1 MLAIYKKEVKSYFT
15 TMTGY
20 VFIAFLALVVGYVF
34 YMINVRNSYA
44 WIGETLE
51 YSYVS
56 IVFMILVPVMTMKVF
71 ADERHTKTDQMLFT
85 APVSVGQIVIGKYL
99 AAITVFLVNIFIIC
113 MYPLFMAD
121 YGEIP
126 FAASYSAIF
135 GFFLMGAVYFAIGL
149 FVSSITENQIISAVV
164 TFAVILLSFMMQYM
178 TGIVPSKP
186 VPSAMVI
193 GALVVLVALIYYAL
207 VRKTVSSA
215 PIVTLI
221 IIVVGIA
228 AVVITYMINSS
239 LFEGLIEQMMLHLSV
254 SYMYGY
260 YFETE
265 VLDLNGLVYFISLVG
280 LFVFLTVQSVQKRRW
295 S

>member
-34 YMINVRNSYA
+34 YMINVKSSYA
-44 WIGETLE
+44 WIGESLQ

-85 APVSVGQIVIGKYL
+85 APVTVGQIVWGKYL
-99 AAITVFLVNIFIIC
+99 AILTVYLVNIAIIC
-113 MYPLFMAD
+113 LYPLFMAD

-126 FAASYSAIF
+126 ILASYIAIL

-149 FVSSITENQIISAVV
+149 FISSITENQIISAVV
-164 TFAVILLSFMMQYM
+164 TFAVILLSFMLQYM

-186 VPSAMVI
+186 LPTAVTLGVCVVI
-193 GALVVLVALIYYAL
+193 LALLYYVLVYRSFQKAWI
-207 VRKTVSSA
+207 VS
-215 PIVTLI
+215 I
-221 IIVVGIA
+221 IIAVVGIA
-228 AVVITYMINSS
+228 AIVIVYLVNSS
-239 LFEGLIEQMMLHLSV
+239 MFEGFLEQVVLHLSI
-254 SYMYGY
+254 SYMFGY
-260 YFETE
+260 FFDTE
-265 VLDLNGLVYFISLVG
+265 VLDINGLVYFLSLIG
-280 LFVFLTVQSVQKRRW
+280 LFIFLTVQSVQKRRW

>member
-34 YMINVRNSYA
+34 YMINVKSSYA
-44 WIGETLE
+44 WIGESLQ

-85 APVSVGQIVIGKYL
+85 APVTVGQIVWGKYL
-99 AAITVFLVNIFIIC
+99 AILTVYLVNIAIIC
-113 MYPLFMAD
+113 LYPLFMAD

-126 FAASYSAIF
+126 ILASYIAIL

-149 FVSSITENQIISAVV
+149 FISSITENQIISAVV
-164 TFAVILLSFMMQYM
+164 TFAVILLSFMLQYM

-186 VPSAMVI
+186 LPTVVTLGVCVVI
-193 GALVVLVALIYYAL
+193 LALLYYVLVYRSFQKAWI
-207 VRKTVSSA
+207 VS
-215 PIVTLI
+215 IVI
-221 IIVVGIA
+221 AVVGIA
-228 AVVITYMINSS
+228 AIVVAYLVNSS
-239 LFEGLIEQMMLHLSV
+239 MFEGFLEQVVLHLSI
-254 SYMYGY
+254 SYMFGY
-260 YFETE
+260 FFDTE
-265 VLDLNGLVYFISLVG
+265 VLDINGLVYFLSLIG
-280 LFVFLTVQSVQKRRW
+280 LFIFLTVQSVQKRRW

>member
-34 YMINVRNSYA
+34 YMINVKSSYA
-44 WIGETLE
+44 WIGKTLE

-85 APVSVGQIVIGKYL
+85 APVTVGQIVWGKYL
-99 AAITVFLVNIFIIC
+99 AILTVFLVNVLIIC

-126 FAASYSAIF
+126 FLASYSAIG
-135 GFFLMGAVYFAIGL
+135 GFFLMGAVYFAVGL
-149 FVSSITENQIISAVV
+149 FISSITENQIISAVV

-186 VPSAMVI
+186 MPTAVVTAVFF
-193 GALVVLVALIYYAL
+193 VVLAVLYYILFRNNVHNAL
-207 VRKTVSSA
+207 
-215 PIVTLI
+215 LI
-221 IIVVGIA
+221 SGIIGVVGIIG
-228 AVVITYMINSS
+228 VIIAYLINSS
-239 LFEGLIEQMMLHLSV
+239 MFEGFLEQIMLHLSV
-254 SYMYGY
+254 SYMYSY
-260 YFETE
+260 FFETE
-265 VLDLNGLVYFISLVG
+265 VLDLNGIVYFVSLIG

>member
-34 YMINVRNSYA
+34 YMINVKSSYA
-44 WIGETLE
+44 WIGESLQ

-85 APVSVGQIVIGKYL
+85 APVTVGQIVWGKYL
-99 AAITVFLVNIFIIC
+99 AILTVYLVNIAIIC
-113 MYPLFMAD
+113 LYPLFMAD

-126 FAASYSAIF
+126 ILASYIAIL

-149 FVSSITENQIISAVV
+149 FISSITENQIISAVV
-164 TFAVILLSFMMQYM
+164 TFAVILLSFMLQYM

-186 VPSAMVI
+186 LPTVVTLGVCVI
-193 GALVVLVALIYYAL
+193 ILALLYYVLVYRSFQKAWI
-207 VRKTVSSA
+207 VS
-215 PIVTLI
+215 IVI
-221 IIVVGIA
+221 AVVGIA
-228 AVVITYMINSS
+228 AIVVAYLVNSS
-239 LFEGLIEQMMLHLSV
+239 MFEGFLEQVVLHLSI
-254 SYMYGY
+254 SYMFGY
-260 YFETE
+260 FFDTE
-265 VLDLNGLVYFISLVG
+265 VLDINGLVYFLSLIG
-280 LFVFLTVQSVQKRRW
+280 LFIFLTVQSVQKRRW

>member
-1 MLAIYKKEVKSYFT
+1 MSAIYKKELKSYFT

-34 YMINVRNSYA
+34 YMINVKSSYA
-44 WIGETLE
+44 WIGTSLE

-85 APVSVGQIVIGKYL
+85 APVTVGQIVWGKYL
-99 AAITVFLVNIFIIC
+99 AILTVFLVNVFIIC
-113 MYPLFMAD
+113 LYPLFMAD

-126 FAASYSAIF
+126 LLASYSAIF

-149 FVSSITENQIISAVV
+149 FISSITENQIISAVV
-164 TFAVILLSFMMQYM
+164 TFAVILFSFMMQYM
-178 TGIVPSKP
+178 TGVVPSKP
-186 VPSAMVI
+186 MPTAVI
-193 GALVVLVALIYYAL
+193 LGVCVLILALVYYMIARHNVKNAPLI
-207 VRKTVSSA
+207 TVVIA
-215 PIVTLI
+215 IA
-221 IIVVGIA
+221 GIA
-228 AVVITYMINSS
+228 VIAVIYIVNSS
-239 LFEGLIEQMMLHLSV
+239 LLEGFLEQVMVHLSI

-265 VLDLNGLVYFISLVG
+265 VLDLNGLVYFLSLTG
-280 LFVFLTVQSVQKRRW
+280 LFIFLTVQSVQKRRW

>member
-34 YMINVRNSYA
+34 YMINVKSSYA
-44 WIGETLE
+44 WIGESLQ

-85 APVSVGQIVIGKYL
+85 APVTVGQIVWGKYL
-99 AAITVFLVNIFIIC
+99 AILTVYLVNIGIIC
-113 MYPLFMAD
+113 LYPLFMAD

-126 FAASYSAIF
+126 ILASYIAIL

-149 FVSSITENQIISAVV
+149 FISSITENQIISAVV
-164 TFAVILLSFMMQYM
+164 TFAVILLSFMLQYM

-186 VPSAMVI
+186 LQTAVTLGICVVFLAV
-193 GALVVLVALIYYAL
+193 LYYVLVYRSFQKAWI
-207 VRKTVSSA
+207 VSLFIA
-215 PIVTLI
+215 A
-221 IIVVGIA
+221 VGIA
-228 AVVITYMINSS
+228 VIVIVYLVNSS
-239 LFEGLIEQMMLHLSV
+239 ILEGFLEQIVLHLSI
-254 SYMYGY
+254 SYMFGY
-260 YFETE
+260 FFDTE
-265 VLDLNGLVYFISLVG
+265 VLDINGLVYFVSLIG
-280 LFVFLTVQSVQKRRW
+280 LFIFLTVQSVQKRRW

>member
-34 YMINVRNSYA
+34 YMINVKSSYA
-44 WIGETLE
+44 WIGESLQ

-85 APVSVGQIVIGKYL
+85 APVTVGQIVWGKYL
-99 AAITVFLVNIFIIC
+99 AILTVYLVNIAIIC
-113 MYPLFMAD
+113 LYPLFMAD

-126 FAASYSAIF
+126 ILASYIAIL

-149 FVSSITENQIISAVV
+149 FIFSITENQIISAVV
-164 TFAVILLSFMMQYM
+164 TFAVILLSFMLQYM

-186 VPSAMVI
+186 LPTAVTLGVCVVI
-193 GALVVLVALIYYAL
+193 LALLYYVLVYRSFQKAWI
-207 VRKTVSSA
+207 VS
-215 PIVTLI
+215 I
-221 IIVVGIA
+221 IIAVVGIA
-228 AVVITYMINSS
+228 AIVIVYLVNSS
-239 LFEGLIEQMMLHLSV
+239 MFEGFLEQVVLHLSI
-254 SYMYGY
+254 SYMFGY
-260 YFETE
+260 FFDTE
-265 VLDLNGLVYFISLVG
+265 VLDINGLVYFLSLIG
-280 LFVFLTVQSVQKRRW
+280 LFIFLTVQSVQKRRW

>member
-34 YMINVRNSYA
+34 YMINVKSSYA
-44 WIGETLE
+44 WIGESLQ

-85 APVSVGQIVIGKYL
+85 APVTVGQIVWGKYL
-99 AAITVFLVNIFIIC
+99 AILTVYLVNIAIIC
-113 MYPLFMAD
+113 LYPLFMAD

-126 FAASYSAIF
+126 ILASYIAIL

-149 FVSSITENQIISAVV
+149 FISSITENQIISAVV
-164 TFAVILLSFMMQYM
+164 TFAVILLSFMLQYM

-186 VPSAMVI
+186 LPTAVTLGVCVVI
-193 GALVVLVALIYYAL
+193 LALLYYVLVYRSFQKAWI
-207 VRKTVSSA
+207 VS
-215 PIVTLI
+215 I
-221 IIVVGIA
+221 IIAAVGIA
-228 AVVITYMINSS
+228 AIVIVYLVNSS
-239 LFEGLIEQMMLHLSV
+239 MFEGFLEQIVLHLSI
-254 SYMYGY
+254 SYMFGY
-260 YFETE
+260 FFDTE
-265 VLDLNGLVYFISLVG
+265 VLDINGLVYFLSLIG
-280 LFVFLTVQSVQKRRW
+280 LFIFLTVQSVQKRRW

>member
-34 YMINVRNSYA
+34 YMINVKSSYA

-56 IVFMILVPVMTMKVF
+56 IVFMILVPVMTMKIF

-85 APVSVGQIVIGKYL
+85 APVTVTQIVWGKYL
-99 AAITVFLVNIFIIC
+99 AAVTVFLVNIGIIC
-113 MYPLFMAD
+113 LYPLFMSD

-126 FAASYSAIF
+126 FAASYCAIF
-135 GFFLMGAVYFAIGL
+135 GFFLMGATYFAIGL
-149 FVSSITENQIISAVV
+149 FISSITENQIISAVV
-164 TFAVILLSFMMQYM
+164 TFAVLLLSFMMQYM
-178 TGIVPSKP
+178 TGIVPGKAL
-186 VPSAMVI
+186 PSAIIVAVCVLLVAVIYYLVVRNTVDSAPMITAAIAVI
-193 GALVVLVALIYYAL
+193 GIL
-207 VRKTVSSA
+207 
-215 PIVTLI
+215 
-221 IIVVGIA
+221 
-228 AVVITYMINSS
+228 AVVIVYVINSS
-239 LFEGLIEQMMLHLSV
+239 LFEGLIEQAMLHLSI

-260 YFETE
+260 FFETE
-265 VLDLNGLVYFISLVG
+265 VLDINGIIYFVSLIG
-280 LFVFLTVQSVQKRRW
+280 LFLFLTVQSVQKRRW

>member
-34 YMINVRNSYA
+34 YMINVKSSYA

-56 IVFMILVPVMTMKVF
+56 IVFMILVPVMTMKIF

-85 APVSVGQIVIGKYL
+85 APVTVTQIVWGKYL
-99 AAITVFLVNIFIIC
+99 AAVTVFLVNIGIIC
-113 MYPLFMAD
+113 LYPLFMSD

-126 FAASYSAIF
+126 FAASYCAIF
-135 GFFLMGAVYFAIGL
+135 GFFLMGATYFAIGL
-149 FVSSITENQIISAVV
+149 FISSITENQIISAVV
-164 TFAVILLSFMMQYM
+164 TFAVLLLSFMMQYM
-178 TGIVPSKP
+178 TGIVPGKAL
-186 VPSAMVI
+186 PSAIIVAVCVLLVAAIYYLVVRNTVDSAPMITAAIAVI
-193 GALVVLVALIYYAL
+193 GIL
-207 VRKTVSSA
+207 
-215 PIVTLI
+215 
-221 IIVVGIA
+221 
-228 AVVITYMINSS
+228 AVVIVYVINSS
-239 LFEGLIEQMMLHLSV
+239 LFEGLIEQAMLHLSI

-260 YFETE
+260 FFETE
-265 VLDLNGLVYFISLVG
+265 VLDINGIIYFVSLIG
-280 LFVFLTVQSVQKRRW
+280 LFLFLTVQSVQKRRW

>member
-34 YMINVRNSYA
+34 YMINVKSSYA

-85 APVSVGQIVIGKYL
+85 APVTVGQIVWGKYL
-99 AAITVFLVNIFIIC
+99 AILTVFLVNIFIIC

-126 FAASYSAIF
+126 FLASYSAIF

-149 FVSSITENQIISAVV
+149 FISSITENQIISAVV

-186 VPSAMVI
+186 MPTAVTAGVCAVLLALLYYLLVHRSVKHAPVISAVI
-193 GALVVLVALIYYAL
+193 AG
-207 VRKTVSSA
+207 
-215 PIVTLI
+215 
-221 IIVVGIA
+221 VGIG
-228 AVVITYMINSS
+228 AVVIVYLINSS
-239 LFEGLIEQMMLHLSV
+239 IFEGFLEQVMLHLSV

-260 YFETE
+260 FFETE
-265 VLDLNGLVYFISLVG
+265 VLDINGIVYFLSLTG

>member
-1 MLAIYKKEVKSYFT
+1 MLAIYKKEIKSYFT

-34 YMINVRNSYA
+34 YMINVKSSYA

-56 IVFMILVPVMTMKVF
+56 IVFMILVPVMTMKIF

-85 APVSVGQIVIGKYL
+85 APVTVGQIVWGKYL
-99 AAITVFLVNIFIIC
+99 AALTVFLVNIFIIC

-126 FAASYSAIF
+126 FAASYCAIF

-149 FVSSITENQIISAVV
+149 FVSSVTENQIISAVV

-178 TGIVPSKP
+178 TGVVPSKAL
-186 VPSAMVI
+186 PSAVTVGI
-193 GALVVLVALIYYAL
+193 CVVLLALVYYMIARRSVDNAL
-207 VRKTVSSA
+207 VISGV
-215 PIVTLI
+215 
-221 IIVVGIA
+221 IA
-228 AVVITYMINSS
+228 AVGILAVVVVYIINSS
-239 LFEGLIEQMMLHLSV
+239 IFEGLIEQVVLHLSI

-260 YFETE
+260 FFETE
-265 VLDLNGLVYFISLVG
+265 VLDLNGLVYFLSLIG
-280 LFVFLTVQSVQKRRW
+280 LFLFLTVQSVQKRRW